1 MYEDKDNPLIPA
13 ILQVLRQTEKTLA
26 IHELLQEL
34 KVVSNIPSLDDDVQL
49 ALFKL
54 NWLMMNALYQLQVQL
69 LEEGYFLS
77 VSTLDIHLEPAGLM
91 NASESSGISS
101 QPLRDFYLNWKHFS
115 DTTKDEVQALLDG
128 VWQQYISGDEQG
140 KAYEVLGLE
149 EGASIRLIR
158 KTYRSLA
165 GKYHPDKG
173 GDSIKFMEIREAY
186 EILKKARG

>member
-1 MYEDKDNPLIPA
+1 MHQDKDNPLIPA

-34 KVVSNIPSLDDDVQL
+34 KTVSKIPSLDDDVQL

-69 LEEGYFLS
+69 LDEGYFLS
-77 VSTLDIHLEPAGLM
+77 ISTLDIHLEPAKLM
-91 NASESSGISS
+91 QFSGSGAIST
-101 QPLRDFYLNWKHFS
+101 QPLRDYYLNWVHFS

-128 VWQQYISGDEQG
+128 VWQVYISGDEQG

-149 EGASIRLIR
+149 EGASISMIR

-173 GDSIKFMEIREAY
+173 GDPVKFMEIRQAY